1 MPGIK
6 LAEPVR
12 IKYTSVQNF
21 LAVVNQHYD
30 QLRQYNTENQLLEFS
45 GVSHA
50 DFALLSADS
59 TRPCKS
65 AKFHYLPNCQI
76 LRVKIMPGWDHEI
89 LIALLRDL
97 IESQLRSMN
106 VKHEVITLGSPKNV
120 FGSWVK
126 EPDLCWSLETS
137 CSQPRCI
144 VEIGTSETSRQLSVD
159 AHGWLE
165 SPHSSA
171 KAVITIAFKYID
183 AEKAPN
189 PLTISLWEPVDRISN
204 VDTRRSPLT
213 TTRTAALDVWNVAG
227 TLTVTGFRVVK
238 DEEEED
244 IQMTTNELR
253 LPFDL
258 FIGRPASNEGEGDIV
273 LTEVMVIG
281 LVRKLLECRR
291 QYRISG

>member
-6 LAEPVR
+6 LAEPVC

-30 QLRQYNTENQLLEFS
+30 QLRQHNTENQLLEFS

-50 DFALLSADS
+50 DFTLLSEDS

-65 AKFHYLPNCQI
+65 AKFHYLPNSQI

-106 VKHEVITLGSPKNV
+106 VKHEVMTLGSPKNV

-126 EPDLCWSLETS
+126 EPDLCWSLKTS
-137 CSQPRCI
+137 CSQSRCI
-144 VEIGTSETSRQLSVD
+144 VEIGTSETARQLSVD

-171 KAVITIAFKYID
+171 KAVITVAFKYID
-183 AEKAPN
+183 AEKALN
-189 PLTISLWEPVDRISN
+189 PLTISVWEPVDRISS
-204 VDTRRSPLT
+204 VDTRRSLLT
-213 TTRTAALDVWNVAG
+213 TARTAALDVWNVAG
-227 TLTVTGFRVVK
+227 TLAVTGFRVVK
-238 DEEEED
+238 DEED
-244 IQMTTNELR
+244 IQMTTNEIR

-258 FIGRPASNEGEGDIV
+258 FIGRPASNEGERDIV
-273 LTEVMVIG
+273 LTEVMVVG
-281 LVRKLLECRR
+281 LVRELLECRR
-291 QYRISG
+291 QYGISG